1 MTTTLADQT
10 ILDMMNCVQCGQL
23 FSKSLFQKRI
33 ERKIVNPDF
42 CKDCRAVPIKQYT
55 WNHPTL
61 GRITCQPFQGELD
74 DLWRPINVVGRL
86 YMPGERVCGKKDCV
100 NADHVVTVKLTAQPH
115 QTLLAL
121 VEAQD
126 YNRKVRTR

>member
-1 MTTTLADQT
+1 MTTTLPDST
-10 ILDMMNCVQCGQL
+10 ILDTHNCSQCGQL
-23 FSKSLFQKRI
+23 FSKDLYYKRVS
-33 ERKIVNPDF
+33 RKIPNPDHCSD
-42 CKDCRAVPIKQYT
+42 CKAVPVKQYT

-100 NADHVVTVKLTAQPH
+100 NASHVVTVKLTAQPH
-115 QTLLAL
+115 ETLLAL
-121 VEAQD
+121 VEAQRYD
-126 YNRKVRTR
+126 RKVRAR